1 MGVGTILLIVF
12 VVIPAV
18 QWSVGGGKSRR
29 GRARKWGGMDLGLDG
44 GGRLDDEVAAMRND
58 LESRLGE
65 IEHLHARVA
74 ELENRLDF
82 TERLLAH
89 REPETLAKPP
99 GN

>member
-1 MGVGTILLIVF
+1 MGVGTVLLIVF

-18 QWSVGGGKSRR
+18 QWSVWGGKSRR
-29 GRARKWGGMDLGLDG
+29 GNSRKWGRMDLGLDQ
-44 GGRLDDEVAAMRND
+44 GGRLADEVAGLRND

-65 IEHLHARVA
+65 VEHLQTRVA

-82 TERLLAH
+82 TERLLAR

-99 GN
+99 GD